1 LQSLEKR
8 LAKTEGEVKL
18 AEEERN
24 RTKVVLEKAQDETKA
39 KRAEL
44 HQKLKE
50 LKAVQQAQGDQD
62 EKDLVNL
69 DKLQEGS
76 NQRKS
81 KDDEKMAATEK
92 EIQKVL
98 GRREERLA
106 DQAKFHKGDDDLEK
120 QHETVAA
127 LHRNVGAEAKA
138 DEEHNHSEMAK
149 LHTRQSELAKKADV
163 EMQLAIRDASSRGV
177 GGQLLKDSSLP
188 DADQDALRQG
198 NKELGKLLNDES
210 NAGRDERDAL
220 LQAAE
225 VQSHKNNTAMRMEKT
240 QTELLHTNQ
249 QSIPV
254 YLAFISVSCADAQ
267 PRQNPRSCLSRFL

>member
-1 LQSLEKR
+1 MG
-8 LAKTEGEVKL
+8 GEVKL

-127 LHRNVGAEAKA
+127 LHRNVG
-138 DEEHNHSEMAK
+138 
-149 LHTRQSELAKKADV
+149 
-163 EMQLAIRDASSRGV
+163 
-177 GGQLLKDSSLP
+177 
-188 DADQDALRQG
+188 
-198 NKELGKLLNDES
+198 
-210 NAGRDERDAL
+210 
-220 LQAAE
+220 
-225 VQSHKNNTAMRMEKT
+225 
-240 QTELLHTNQ
+240 
-249 QSIPV
+249 
-254 YLAFISVSCADAQ
+254 
-267 PRQNPRSCLSRFL
+267 